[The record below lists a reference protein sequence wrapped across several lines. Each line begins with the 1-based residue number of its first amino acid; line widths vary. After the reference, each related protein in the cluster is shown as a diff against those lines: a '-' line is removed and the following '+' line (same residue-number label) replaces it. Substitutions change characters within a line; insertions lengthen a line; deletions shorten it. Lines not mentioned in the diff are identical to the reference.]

1 MRNKYARKSLRGGKL
16 HRFVAVLAGACVLSS
31 GALAASVMGSAAS
44 AGAAP
49 ACDVTVDANGIQ
61 SGILTIQGGIDAS
74 VSGDTICV
82 WPGLYNQD
90 QALARDPNTGGAG
103 SNDFNIFVGK
113 SVTILGLDS
122 SGNAITAAP
131 QGASST
137 AAPVVEAAASEPD
150 FGSSNI
156 FVQAANVTLSGLE
169 INGTPNDISKSVEIV
184 GNGVT
189 VTDTAFAPSTT
200 SGGVGIYIS
209 DFHFNPAGSGTSTV
223 TTYNFTNNTFD
234 GDQNESAIYVASGAG
249 WTGPASGRVISGNAF
264 SNLDDAMDFAGPG
277 AAGWLVY
284 PVGAATITG
293 NTFATIARRHLEVWG
308 DGGPGVGYMSPDWC
322 GIMANNTFDGGSFI
336 WQGTTVCPSGAART
350 WASGAFTNIAGLYS
364 KIQPYGI
371 TKSQAGDTVQV
382 LGGTYNEN
390 LTINHALTLKG
401 ANAGVAGT
409 GVRGPESLVELL
421 AADSGSIFNITT
433 ADPVTI
439 DGFRAQFNGT
449 EQNGGV
455 VLSLAASNQLTFKN
469 NLLDNSTYVNTL
481 IFDDS
486 AATSTF
492 TNNKFTGLAQTGS
505 PGTGVVAAWG
515 TTPGGAQAVVTIA
528 GNTFSALT
536 DNDGVPAINLNT
548 VSGNV
553 TGNTFQNIHQYG
565 ILLADKLGNLTISGN
580 LFDNI
585 KNDTPGPTSNRG
597 AGIRTFSQPNFVGPV
612 NITGNTF
619 TNNYFGVRV
628 ANDGSPADI
637 SNGNFK
643 VNRNNI
649 ATSNSS
655 AGISLAS
662 GTVGTLN
669 GTCNWWGQ
677 TGGPIAG
684 QVQGSVT
691 TSPFLRVS
699 NLAAPCPATVP
710 SAPQAAFAVP
720 FNDHG
725 AKVVWTVPASNGGA
739 PITGY
744 KITPYAAGVAQ
755 PAIVFNSTATTQQIS
770 GLTDGASYRFTVA
783 ARNVVGFGPPSAQ
796 SPAMIAGAPG
806 QPGVPTVVRTSSGKL
821 KNTFAAPMN
830 NGAAITSYT
839 VTCASSNGGVT
850 KTQTGTASP
859 ITVTALTPG
868 KSYTCRVSATNSRG
882 TGPLS
887 NPSAAINA

>member
-1 MRNKYARKSLRGGKL
+1 MQQLRKSSRGGAL
-16 HRFVAVLAGACVLSS
+16 RRFVAIIASACLLGGGAAGL
-31 GALAASVMGSAAS
+31 VMGSAAN

-49 ACDVTVDANGIQ
+49 TCDVKVDTNGIH
-61 SGILTIQGGIDAS
+61 SGILTIQGGIDAA
-74 VSGDTICV
+74 VAGDTICV

-131 QGASST
+131 QGAPST
-137 AAPVVEAAASEPD
+137 AAPVVEAAASQPD

-156 FVQAANVTLSGLE
+156 FVQADNVTLSGLE
-169 INGTPNDISKSVEIV
+169 INGTPNDISKSVEVV
-184 GNGVT
+184 GNGDT

-277 AAGWLVY
+277 AAPWLVY

-293 NTFATIARRHLEVWG
+293 NTFSNIARRHLLVWG
-308 DGGPGVGYMSPDWC
+308 DGGPGVGYISPDWC
-322 GIMANNTFDGGSFI
+322 ATIANNTFDHGSFI
-336 WQGTTVCPSGAART
+336 WQGTTVCPSGTART
-350 WASGAFTNIAGLYS
+350 WASGSFNNIAGLYS
-364 KIQPYGI
+364 AIQQYGI
-371 TKSQAGDTVQV
+371 NKSQSGDTVQV
-382 LGGTYNEN
+382 LAGTYDGA
-390 LTINHALTLKG
+390 LTIDHSLTLRG
-401 ANAGVAGT
+401 ANAGIAGT
-409 GVRGPESLVELL
+409 GTRGPESLVKLI
-421 AADSGSIFNITT
+421 AAEPGSIFDITT
-433 ADPVTI
+433 PDPVTI
-439 DGFRAQFNGT
+439 DGFHAQFQGT

-455 VLSLAASNQLTFKN
+455 LLSLAASNNLNFKN
-469 NLLDNSTYVNTL
+469 NLVDSSTYVNSL

-492 TNNKFTGLAQTGS
+492 TNNKFTNIAQTGS

-515 TTPGGAQAVVTIA
+515 TTPGGAQAAVTFT

-553 TGNTFQNIHQYG
+553 SGNTFQNIHQYG
-565 ILLADKLGNLTISGN
+565 ILLADTLGNLTINGN
-580 LFDNI
+580 LFDQI
-585 KNDTPGPTSNRG
+585 HNDTPGTSSNRG
-597 AGIRTFSQPNFVGPV
+597 SGIRTFAQPNFVGPV
-612 NITGNTF
+612 TITGNTF
-619 TNNYFGVRV
+619 SNSYHGVRV

-637 SNGNFK
+637 SNGNLK
-643 VNRNNI
+643 VIRNNV
-649 ATSNSS
+649 ATSNTS
-655 AGISLAS
+655 AGLSVAA
-662 GTVGTLN
+662 GTIGTLN

-677 TGGPIAG
+677 STGPATG

-699 NLAAPCPATVP
+699 TLSAPCPAT
-710 SAPQAAFAVP
+710 APGAPTAVFAVP

-725 AKVVWTVPASNGGA
+725 AKVGWNAPTNGGA
-739 PITGY
+739 AIVGY
-744 KITPYAAGVAQ
+744 RIIPYAAGVAQ
-755 PAIVFNSTATTQQIS
+755 PALIYNSAATTQLIT

-783 ARNVVGFGPPSAQ
+783 ARNAVGYGPPSAP

-806 QPGVPTVVRTSSGKL
+806 QPGAPTAVKVASGSL
-821 KNTFAAPMN
+821 KNTFSAPMN
-830 NGAAITSYT
+830 NGAPITSYA

-850 KTQTGTASP
+850 KTKTGTASP
-859 ITVTALTPG
+859 ITVTTLTAG
-868 KSYTCRVSATNSRG
+868 KSYVCRLSATNSRG

-887 NPSAAINA
+887 NPSAPVNA